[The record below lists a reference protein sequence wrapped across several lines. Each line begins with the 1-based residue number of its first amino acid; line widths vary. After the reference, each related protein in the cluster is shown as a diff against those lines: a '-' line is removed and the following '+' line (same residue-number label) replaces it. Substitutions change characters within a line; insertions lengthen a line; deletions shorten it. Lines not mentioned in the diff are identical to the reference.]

1 MSGWGD
7 PARTARFEPP
17 PSPARMTTIPS
28 ADGQPGC
35 AGVLLDAQPSAA
47 RINQGAG
54 ELLVATIRLS
64 GQRCNW
70 RHSAH
75 GLKGHGDGR
84 VASRCRVATGRAQYG
99 VHGQGC
105 AVKQLSDE
113 GALSAIQVIGGALQV
128 SHYHIRGPGLL
139 EGSRQACS

>member
-1 MSGWGD
+1 MIWCGD

-70 RHSAH
+70 RHLAH

-84 VASRCRVATGRAQYG
+84 VASRCRVATGRAQFG

-113 GALSAIQVIGGALQV
+113 GALSAIQVVGGAQQV
-128 SHYHIRGPGLL
+128 SCYHIR
-139 EGSRQACS
+139 AH